1 MEFCSGGTLQDL
13 IQREK
18 PLSEARALE
27 LIHRIAAA
35 LEFVHATGVVHRDI
49 KPANLLCTGD
59 GEGMIGLV
67 IGLMIGFMIGLMMG

>member
-18 PLSEARALE
+18 PLSEAAALA
-27 LIHRIAAA
+27 LLHSITAA

-49 KPANLLCTGD
+49 KPANVLCTGD
-59 GEGMIGLV
+59 GEGISWNQ
-67 IGLMIGFMIGLMMG
+67 